1 MRYKGGMTLTQAD
14 LDKLTAEVLSPTGPS
29 ETTKTVNAA
38 VIAAFRANN
47 GKVPGEL
54 EGARFLL
61 LTHRGA
67 KSGKER
73 TTPLAYVRT
82 EGRILIVASMGGAPT
97 SPAWFHNIVAKP
109 DVTVE
114 AHGERYPASAV
125 VLEGEE
131 RNRLF
136 AVCCRK
142 VPPFATY
149 QQRTE
154 RVIPLIELVR
164 S

>member
-73 TTPLAYVRT
+73 TTPLPTYVPRGASSSSPRWA
-82 EGRILIVASMGGAPT
+82 GRPPHRRGSTTSWPNPT
-97 SPAWFHNIVAKP
+97 
-109 DVTVE
+109 
-114 AHGERYPASAV
+114 
-125 VLEGEE
+125 
-131 RNRLF
+131 
-136 AVCCRK
+136 
-142 VPPFATY
+142 
-149 QQRTE
+149 
-154 RVIPLIELVR
+154 
-164 S
+164 